1 MNPYGK
7 AALIA
12 GCLTVALSHVGSLR
26 AASTSKPAAPLT
38 AEQLAEGWIA
48 LFDGET
54 LFGWEPVHKADWR
67 VENGEIHATAGEE
80 SWLMTTAEFADFEL
94 YLEYKAPAD
103 TNSGV
108 FFRTAVPPTNP
119 RSDCYEVNIAP
130 QPHPFPTGSLVERQ
144 QADIVVADREAW
156 HSISITARG
165 PAVAIAHDGEVTV
178 EHTDNSGPHRGRIG
192 LQFREGPIA
201 FRNVRLRPL
210 KTQPLFNG
218 RDLTGWNTD
227 RADESRFEVTPGGEL
242 RVLDGRGQLESEGS
256 YGDFALQ
263 LECFVDG
270 DVLNSGVFYRC
281 IPRDF
286 MMGYESQIHNGVVD
300 GDPAHPVDCGTGGI
314 FLRQDARRVVARD
327 REWFTKTIVA
337 TGPHTAVWV
346 NGYQVSDWTDTR
358 PPDENP
364 RRGLRTEPGTIA
376 IQGHDPTTDIRFR
389 KLRIAEYPSLAEG
402 D

>member
-1 MNPYGK
+1 MKRRLKLGLWSACITAVLLQSNS
-7 AALIA
+7 I
-12 GCLTVALSHVGSLR
+12 R
-26 AASTSKPAAPLT
+26 AASVSESAAPLSQ
-38 AEQLAEGWIA
+38 EQLADGWIA

-54 LFGWEPVHKADWR
+54 LFGWEPVHDADWR
-67 VENGEIHATAGEE
+67 VEDGEIHATAGAE

-108 FFRTAVPPTNP
+108 FFRSAVPPTDP
-119 RSDCYEVNIAP
+119 ASDCYEVNIAP
-130 QPHPFPTGSLVERQ
+130 PPHPFPTGSLVARQ
-144 QADIVVADREAW
+144 RPRKPVRHAEGWHKLHILARGGAIVV
-156 HSISITARG
+156 T
-165 PAVAIAHDGEVTV
+165 HDGQATV
-178 EHTDNSGPHRGRIG
+178 EHADDIGPRRGRIG

-201 FRNVRLRPL
+201 FRNIRLRPHGA
-210 KTQPLFNG
+210 QPIFNG

-227 RADESRFEVTPGGEL
+227 RADESRFEVTPEGEL
-242 RVLDGRGQLESEGS
+242 RVLDGRGQLETEGS

-270 DVLNSGVFYRC
+270 DALNSGVFYRC

-286 MMGYESQIHNGVVD
+286 MMGYESQIQNAIVD
-300 GDPAHPVDCGTGGI
+300 GDPAQPVDCGTGGI
-314 FLRQDARRVVARD
+314 FRRQNARRVVARD
-327 REWFTKTIVA
+327 REWFCKTIVA
-337 TGPHTAVWV
+337 TGPHVSVWV

-376 IQGHDPTTDIRFR
+376 IQGHDPTTNIRFR
-389 KLRIAEYPSLAEG
+389 SLRIAEYPSEE